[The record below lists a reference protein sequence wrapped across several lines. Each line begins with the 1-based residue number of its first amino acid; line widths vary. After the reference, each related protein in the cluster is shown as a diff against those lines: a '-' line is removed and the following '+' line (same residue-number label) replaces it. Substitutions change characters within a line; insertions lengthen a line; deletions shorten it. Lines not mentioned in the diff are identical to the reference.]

1 MLSVNMWNDC
11 QNHGHVWLAIYNN
24 NNLNCSSQNYEFAV
38 WEGHALMYVHECS
51 SNSINGF
58 YHTIVKSAGPNH
70 EAESMIQIGNFGPL
84 CVYTG
89 CF

>member
-24 NNLNCSSQNYEFAV
+24 NNTHILIVVHRIMNLLCGKASN
-38 WEGHALMYVHECS
+38 VHECN

-58 YHTIVKSAGPNH
+58 YHTIVTY
-70 EAESMIQIGNFGPL
+70 I
-84 CVYTG
+84 
-89 CF
+89 